1 MLGLHRQFMWFS
13 CSQDIG
19 YEKPAAEIFDATFEQ
34 ARFWMPDLQR
44 SEILHVGDSLECD
57 YCGARAAGFQA
68 LLLDRSN
75 NPKVTAYQ
83 DWVEGPDYPGKS
95 EDDIRRGTVQSLETV
110 VELLVQLRSE
120 QAAESA
126 M

>member
-1 MLGLHRQFMWFS
+1 MLGLHRQFPWFS

-34 ARFWMPDLQR
+34 ARFGCPTFK
-44 SEILHVGDSLECD
+44 
-57 YCGARAAGFQA
+57 GARYSTWATRSSATTAGEAAGFQA